1 MNKYE
6 KAATGA
12 VALMLVAGAAI
23 FLYAPTDYLQ
33 GPVQRIFYLH
43 VSSAIA
49 AYGCF
54 AVVLVGGIIYLRA
67 ENPVADRFARAG
79 AIVGLV
85 FTTVTLVMGMLW
97 AKPIWNTFW
106 TWDARL
112 TSTLV
117 LWMIYAGYLLVRRL
131 ADPGRQSAR
140 LAAVVGI
147 FGFIDVPVVHF
158 SVTWWR
164 TVPPGPIIVH
174 DALPPPM
181 RSRRVFATR
190 ALTARSRWSARSPSC
205 PTSGRICRR
214 AISPGQC
221 RLIDFRY
228 APPSSTGSCR
238 SSSCSATASSTLE
251 WRSGARFSRVEERS
265 PGTCFASRP
274 ARGHARC
281 RASSVPSISASCR
294 PRQSFGLCSIARQ

>member
-1 MNKYE
+1 MNKYDR
-6 KAATGA
+6 AAVAA

-23 FLYAPTDYLQ
+23 FLFAPTDYLQ

-54 AVVLVGGIIYLRA
+54 AVVLVGGIIYLRT

-79 AIVGLV
+79 AIVGLL

-164 TVPPGPIIVH
+164 TVHPGPIIVN
-174 DALPPPM
+174 DALPPEM
-181 RSRRVFATR
+181 LATFFFTLACTLVLAGVMIAIR
-190 ALTARSRWSARSPSC
+190 YRIETLLDAAQSVREPAKLIATAREPE
-205 PTSGRICRR
+205 P
-214 AISPGQC
+214 
-221 RLIDFRY
+221 
-228 APPSSTGSCR
+228 
-238 SSSCSATASSTLE
+238 
-251 WRSGARFSRVEERS
+251 
-265 PGTCFASRP
+265 
-274 ARGHARC
+274 
-281 RASSVPSISASCR
+281 VP
-294 PRQSFGLCSIARQ
+294 

>member
-6 KAATGA
+6 KAAAGA
-12 VALMLVAGAAI
+12 VTLMLVAGAAI
-23 FLYAPTDYLQ
+23 FFFAPTDYLQ
-33 GPVQRIFYLH
+33 GRVQRIFSLH

-54 AVVLVGGIIYLRA
+54 AVVLVGGIVYLRN
-67 ENPVADRFARAG
+67 ESVIADRFARSG
-79 AIVGLV
+79 ALIGLL

-164 TVPPGPIIVH
+164 TVHPGPIIVN
-174 DALPPPM
+174 DALPPQM
-181 RSRRVFATR
+181 LATFFFTLACTLVLAGLMIAIR
-190 ALTARSRWSARSPSC
+190 Y
-205 PTSGRICRR
+205 RIETVLDAQLNVSEPAKVIAAKRE
-214 AISPGQC
+214 A
-221 RLIDFRY
+221 
-228 APPSSTGSCR
+228 
-238 SSSCSATASSTLE
+238 E
-251 WRSGARFSRVEERS
+251 
-265 PGTCFASRP
+265 P
-274 ARGHARC
+274 AR
-281 RASSVPSISASCR
+281 
-294 PRQSFGLCSIARQ
+294 